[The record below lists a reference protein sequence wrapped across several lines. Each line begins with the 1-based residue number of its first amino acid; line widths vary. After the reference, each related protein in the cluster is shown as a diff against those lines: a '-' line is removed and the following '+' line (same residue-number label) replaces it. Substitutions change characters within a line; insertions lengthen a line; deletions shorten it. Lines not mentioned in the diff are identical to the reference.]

1 MEPSEIEIR
10 IRVETN
16 ITDKERLIIDELKPL
31 MIRNKTEEYLPFK
44 KVDQRKLRDITKK
57 VNAVIRHIETDDVTQ
72 TNKRA
77 KAAALSI
84 AKAVGVKKCKIGEK
98 KEPWWKRRTE
108 SDITNLGRDINRLER
123 GRRGETGGKGKE
135 KIKKLNAKYRV
146 KKKGINLV
154 IEELKQR
161 LIAKKTKVKRYEQRI
176 SQFRQNQLFQ
186 VNQKQV
192 YKDLNGEKQGD
203 RIIPNSEDS
212 IKFWS
217 DIWSI
222 RKEHNQHA
230 E

>member
-1 MEPSEIEIR
+1 MEPSEMEIR

-16 ITDKERLIIDELKPL
+16 ITDKERLIIDELIAL

-57 VNAVIRHIETDDVTQ
+57 VNAVIRHIETDDVAQ

-77 KAAALSI
+77 KATALSI
-84 AKAVGVKKCKIGEK
+84 AKAVGVKKCKTGQK

-108 SDITNLGRDINRLER
+108 SDMTNLGRDINRLER
-123 GRRGETGGKGKE
+123 ERRGETGGKGKE
-135 KIKKLNAKYRV
+135 KIKELNAKYRV

-154 IEELKQR
+154 VEELKQR